1 LDTPRRI
8 LVFGESAMLSDLAAR
23 LRASPLLDVEHS
35 SDLTTLGN
43 FSPDLILVDAAAIA
57 PEQFSALI
65 ASCPSILS
73 IDPETYQ
80 LTLHAYPHQTN
91 PLVDVA
97 HVVEIISLCLPRA
110 SFIA

>member
-1 LDTPRRI
+1 
-8 LVFGESAMLSDLAAR
+8 MLRDLAAD
-23 LRASPLLDVEHS
+23 LRVSPLLDVEHS

-73 IDPETYQ
+73 LDPETYQ
-80 LTLHAYPHQTN
+80 LTLHAYPHQAN
-91 PLVDVA
+91 PLADLA
-97 HVVEIISLCLPRA
+97 RVVGLISLSLPRA
-110 SFIA
+110 SITD